1 MENLIVP
8 SEKPLIS
15 PCPRAPLYEFAEIA
29 SEYEKWLKRQELL
42 RQAVALLTSDTGFQS
57 TEEIRQ
63 LLCQSGLVNLY
74 VFLRYICGYANA
86 FTRLTPTLHLD
97 MCNFYQLTRVPG
109 MFAAGF
115 LSRKHFKSTTWTYG
129 GSLWDI
135 ARNPDWEEVL
145 ASCIKERGVE
155 FNGYIQEVLETNELF
170 AWLYPELIPETG
182 RNLNYN
188 SEMTRVPAKRGYRP
202 NIKIVAVGGSIQ
214 GVHAKNSFKTDDLVG
229 EHMLDS
235 MNQLGAD
242 NEKAKNWFDS
252 AVENIPSGKQCIVT
266 AWGTRY
272 GPEDAWKPLWG
283 DIKKFF
289 GYTQAE
295 PYEEKPDGRWVV
307 YYRAVREDHGDGR
320 GEQPI
325 FPEEMTN
332 DELDKMMINKPWQ
345 YWTQMMN
352 MSTYSGLSEMIDY
365 QVRECSLDVDANGR
379 FVVSY
384 FDFEEQKDITESL
397 EEMDVVSGCDPGAS
411 EKRKSVR
418 TSKSAYVVYA
428 RNWRDRRFVLRLESG
443 YAPMTQVFDWMFK
456 GHKMFKR
463 TMRTT
468 NVEIQGPF
476 KILKPIIREEE
487 NRREQWINFR
497 GVSAKGDKDVR
508 IRANLQ
514 PLLDRGVL
522 YAVSTARAAIM
533 GEMSVFPDGRQ
544 KDVLDALAIAE
555 AASRQPGSPEDEH
568 DEDDV
573 QDETRLERSTVT
585 GY

>member
-1 MENLIVP
+1 MPENLIVP
-8 SEKPLIS
+8 SPHPVIS
-15 PCPRAPLYEFAEIA
+15 TCPRAPLYEFADDTDAERHR
-29 SEYEKWLKRQELL
+29 KQQLLL
-42 RQAVALLTSDTGFQS
+42 RQAVALFTSSTGFQG

-63 LLCQSGLVNLY
+63 LLRQTGLVNMY
-74 VFLRYICGYANA
+74 VFLRYIAGYANA

-97 MCNFYQLTRVPG
+97 MCNFYQITRVPG
-109 MFAAGF
+109 MKAAGF
-115 LSRKHFKSTTWTYG
+115 LSRKHFKSSTWTYG

-135 ARNPDWEEVL
+135 ARDPEWEEIL
-145 ASCIKERGVE
+145 ASCIKERGIE
-155 FNGYIQEVLETNELF
+155 FNGYVQEVLETNDLL
-170 AWLYPELIPETG
+170 AWLYPELVPESG

-188 SEMTRVPAKRGYRP
+188 SEMTRVPCKRSYRP
-202 NIKIVAVGGSIQ
+202 NIKIVGVGGSIQ

-242 NEKAKNWFDS
+242 NEKAKNWFKS
-252 AVENIPSGKQCIVT
+252 AVENIPSGRRCIVT

-272 GPEDAWKPLWG
+272 GPEDAWKPLWE
-283 DIKKFF
+283 DMKQFY
-289 GYTQAE
+289 GYTLGE
-295 PYEEKPDGRWVV
+295 PYEEKPDGTWVV
-307 YYRAVREDHGDGR
+307 YYRGVREDHGDGL
-320 GEQPI
+320 GEQPV
-325 FPEEMTN
+325 FPEEITN
-332 DELDKMMINKPWQ
+332 AELDKMMVEKPWQ

-365 QVRECSLDVDANGR
+365 QVRDCSLDVDANGE

-384 FDFEEQKDITESL
+384 FDFEEGKDTVEAL
-397 EEMDVVSGCDPGAS
+397 ADMDVVAACDPGAS

-428 RNWRDRRFVLRLESG
+428 RNWRDYRFVLRLESG

-456 GHKMFKR
+456 GHKVFR
-463 TMRTT
+463 RVMRTT

-476 KILKPIIREEE
+476 KILRPIIREEE
-487 NRREQWINFR
+487 RRREQWINFR
-497 GVSAKGDKDVR
+497 GVAAKGDKDVR

-514 PLLDRGVL
+514 PLLERGAL
-522 YAVSTARAAIM
+522 YSVESAKSAIL

-555 AASRQPGSPEDEH
+555 AASRKPDAPEEE
-568 DEDDV
+568 DEDDIERV
-573 QDETRLERSTVT
+573 EREERSMVT